1 MANKTAKDELR
12 ALRRGEV
19 ELAALARQ
27 ITCLRKQAALLQAA
41 APAPDSLS
49 GRAGTATPARLCS
62 LQARYADQLA
72 ALVRQREDAARR
84 ILRLERSEWR
94 ALLVLYYLEGRAW
107 DDVAAA
113 MNYSQR
119 QLQRLHHDAIAA
131 LEAAG

>member
-27 ITCLRKQAALLQAA
+27 ITRLRNQAALLQTA

-49 GRAGTATPARLCS
+49 GRARTATVARLCS

-119 QLQRLHHDAIAA
+119 QLQRLHHDALAA
-131 LEAAG
+131 LDAAG

>member
-27 ITCLRKQAALLQAA
+27 ITRLRKQAALLQTA

-49 GRAGTATPARLCS
+49 GRARTATLARLCS

-84 ILRLERSEWR
+84 FLRLERSEWR

-119 QLQRLHHDAIAA
+119 QLQRLHHDALAA
-131 LEAAG
+131 LDAAG